1 MLFELKCFEEINNL
15 ISSNKTYCPNFSK
28 EHFIKAIVEFQ
39 HEIIVFFLKR
49 NEFMAIL
56 EEKTL
61 QKFIVKEY
69 FK

>member
-15 ISSNKTYCPNFSK
+15 ISSNRNYCHNFSK
-28 EHFIKAIVEFQ
+28 EHFIKAIEEFQ